1 MSNEPSLAQ
10 RLADTL
16 LEGGLDD
23 FVQSRR
29 STGRSW
35 RLIARDL
42 YEITQLDVTYETLR
56 SWYPDDR
63 RRAQAAS

>member
-1 MSNEPSLAQ
+1 MATDVSLAQ

-16 LEGGLDD
+16 LDGGLDE

-29 STGRSW
+29 AVGRSW

-42 YEITQLDVTYETLR
+42 YEDTKVDVTYETLR
-56 SWYPDDR
+56 GWYPDDR
-63 RRAQAAS
+63 RAAS